1 MTNKIYK
8 TAQGQSIDL
17 GAILLKNEHVRAV
30 GNMNVNARGDLL
42 DGSNRV
48 IDQRNQQVARQLEN
62 TTQPAPITVSNKP
75 LHSSTVAARR
85 SRETPDT
92 VTTVQDPVVD
102 APVVPEPDPVPV
114 SEPAPVDLAPV
125 ESSPVDLAPTADTP
139 VEPPLTGL
147 AAAMARSRTVT
158 QEKLKTP
165 KEIAKTR
172 PGVNRL

>member
-8 TAQGQSIDL
+8 TAQGQSVDL

-48 IDQRNQQVARQLEN
+48 IDQRNQQVARQLES
-62 TTQPAPITVSNKP
+62 TTQPVPTAVSNKP

-85 SRETPDT
+85 GRET
-92 VTTVQDPVVD
+92 VETT
-102 APVVPEPDPVPV
+102 PVPQEQPVAAPAVLDPAPADLVLV
-114 SEPAPVDLAPV
+114 SEPAPV
-125 ESSPVDLAPTADTP
+125 
-139 VEPPLTGL
+139 EPPLSGL

-165 KEIAKTR
+165 KEIAKSK
-172 PGVNRL
+172 PGVNKL

>member
-8 TAQGQSIDL
+8 TAQGQSVDL

-48 IDQRNQQVARQLEN
+48 IDQRNQQVARQLES
-62 TTQPAPITVSNKP
+62 TTQPAPTAVSTKP

-85 SRETPDT
+85 GRETVETTTAPQEQPVAEPVTPDLVAPT
-92 VTTVQDPVVD
+92 DPVLV
-102 APVVPEPDPVPV
+102 A
-114 SEPAPVDLAPV
+114 EPAPVDPATAEPV
-125 ESSPVDLAPTADTP
+125 LS
-139 VEPPLTGL
+139 GL

-158 QEKLKTP
+158 QERLKTP
-165 KEIAKTR
+165 KEIAKSK